1 MKAFLLDILI
11 CPSCLPREK
20 DISLHAREKDG
31 DEVLSGA
38 LVCGLCGA
46 QYPIRDGIAEL
57 LPRSG
62 PGSARSPS
70 RYESPAL
77 VSAYLW
83 SHYADLLGD
92 ENASTAYRRW
102 AELIKPLPGLAVD
115 AGCATG
121 RFTFE
126 MGMKSDM
133 AVGVD
138 YSRAFI
144 KVARKLMR
152 DGQTPITLIQEGLL
166 TEQVALHLPESWNRP
181 RVEFIVG
188 DIQSL
193 PFRSDHFSSLA
204 SLNLVD
210 KVPSPLAHLREMN
223 RIARR
228 DGGQF
233 LFSDPFSWSREVA
246 REEDWLGGTSSGPY
260 AGKGIDNV
268 VSLLGGERDV
278 LSPAWDI
285 ESRGHVWWK
294 IRNHRNHFE
303 LIRSCFILAR
313 R

>member
-20 DISLHAREKDG
+20 GLSLHAQERDEE
-31 DEVLSGA
+31 EVLSGA
-38 LVCGLCGA
+38 LVCGLCRTR
-46 QYPIRDGIAEL
+46 YPIRDGIAEL
-57 LPRSG
+57 LPRSV
-62 PGSARSPS
+62 PGGARSPS
-70 RYESPAL
+70 RYETSAL

-92 ENASTAYRRW
+92 ENASSAYRQW
-102 AELIKPLPGLAVD
+102 AGLMQPIQGLALD

-126 MGMKSDM
+126 MAMKSDM

-144 KVARKLMR
+144 KMARKLMQ
-152 DGQTPITLIQEGLL
+152 DGQITISLIQEGLL
-166 TEQVALHLPESWNRP
+166 TEQATLHLPESWSRGK
-181 RVEFIVG
+181 VEFIVG

-193 PFRSDHFSSLA
+193 PFRSNGFSSLA

-210 KVPSPLAHLREMN
+210 KVPSPLAHLKEMN
-223 RIARR
+223 RVAKQ
-228 DGGQF
+228 DPAQF

-246 REEDWLGGTSSGPY
+246 REEDWLGGTSSGPF
-260 AGKGIDNV
+260 AGRGMDNV
-268 VSLLGGERDV
+268 ASLLNGRQDV
-278 LSPAWDI
+278 LLPAWEI
-285 ESRGHVWWK
+285 ERRGHIWWK
-294 IRNHRNHFE
+294 IRNHQNHFE

>member
-1 MKAFLLDILI
+1 MKAFLRDILI

-20 DISLHAREKDG
+20 HLSLRALERDG
-31 DEVLSGA
+31 DEVLSGT
-38 LVCGLCGA
+38 LVCGLCRT

-57 LPRSG
+57 IPRPA
-62 PGSARSPS
+62 PGSAPSPS
-70 RYESPAL
+70 RYESSAL

-92 ENASTAYRRW
+92 ENASSAYRQW
-102 AELIKPLPGLAVD
+102 AGLLKPTQGLALD

-144 KVARKLMR
+144 KMARQLMQE
-152 DGQTPITLIQEGLL
+152 GQTTISLIQEGLI
-166 TEQVALHLPESWNRP
+166 TEQATLHLSESWNRSK
-181 RVEFIVG
+181 VEFIVG
-188 DIQSL
+188 DIQSF
-193 PFRSDHFSSLA
+193 PFRSNRFSSLA

-223 RIARR
+223 RVAKRVAA
-228 DGGQF
+228 QF
-233 LFSDPFSWSREVA
+233 LFSDPFSWSRDVA

-268 VSLLGGERDV
+268 LSLLGGGRDD

-285 ESRGHVWWK
+285 ENRGHIWWK
-294 IRNHRNHFE
+294 IRNHQNHFE